1 MVEREGQ
8 IVTFYSYKGGTGRTM
23 ALANVAWILAAN
35 GHRVLVAD
43 WDLESPGLHRF
54 FAPFLTAEQQ
64 VTTGGVIGMI
74 TDYQWAT
81 LPVDEGGNGGPADQ
95 RPADWH
101 REYARVERHA
111 FSINWTFP
119 GGGSLDLLPAGHS
132 SLEYAASVA
141 SLNWEDFYDRLGGS
155 QFFDAMREDMKNR
168 YDYTLL
174 DSRTGLSDVAD
185 ICTIHLPDVIVDCF
199 TLSEQGIDGAANV
212 AQHIRSYDDERT
224 RRTRRI
230 LPVPMRVDLGEKFK
244 ADAGRTLARRRFPRL
259 PAGMTED
266 ERRDYW
272 NLVEV
277 PYRTYYAYE
286 ETLATFGDEPG
297 NPASLLGSY
306 ERLAGYITDGR
317 VTRMPPIDPVL
328 RRQVEARFERR
339 PALLEETLVLRY
351 APEDQAWAEWALAV
365 YSAARL
371 RVHDGG
377 RPGDVP
383 AEPGAR
389 EVVLWSDNFRGTG
402 NRSAVALCIG
412 DDNPG
417 HDDVEAWEPLR
428 GAGAEAAIGRT
439 LRLVGADDSAGAG
452 WHATLP
458 RFPGE
463 PAQVQNAPVKNPR
476 FTGRHQQLRE
486 LRETLKRSGGTP
498 VALIG
503 GAGMGKSQLAIEY
516 AHRFSGAYDV
526 IWWVPADP
534 PQFVETIMSDLGAE
548 LNFPR
553 RATLDDT
560 AGLVVRRL
568 SRGGG
573 REGTPLRWLLI
584 FDNADRYADVERYLP
599 RGNGHL
605 LITTRNAEWGDVARV
620 LEVEGFSRAESIEHL
635 RYRLGGRTL
644 TRGDADRIADAVS
657 DLPILVVLAAAWLH
671 DTGRSGEEYLAGLD
685 NIGTVRSTAT
695 AVWEV
700 ILERLRGTSH
710 GAYRLLQLMS
720 MLQPDISL
728 GLLYSDEV
736 ARVIARYDDDV
747 AQQLADR
754 MSEHDVTAALMQPI
768 NRLSLVKLD
777 PEMKRV
783 TVHRLLQSAL
793 RDRMTPERR
802 AEVRHAVH
810 LVLAGA
816 RPAGE
821 VEDPATWEG
830 FRLLWGHLDG
840 SDPEG
845 CGDDD
850 VRQLVIDRIRYIYL
864 AGSFRQGLEYAIRAD
879 ERWTARLEEL
889 PDDDPDRH
897 PLLVRLLHLRFHRGN
912 LLRSLGE
919 FVQARDLDER
929 TLIAQEELI
938 GESHPYTLFTA
949 GSYGGDLRALGDYHE
964 ALERDLRTHRASAT
978 RFGEDHR
985 RTLSFA
991 NNLGTSYRLTGDFR
1005 RALELDRATYN
1016 RMAQVLGEDHHRT
1029 LLTGNNLGSDLRE
1042 AGEYQESVERLRK
1055 IRRGY
1060 EKLYGQ
1066 HSTDALGVQ
1075 VNLAVSLRGAGHVDE
1090 ARDLLDEA
1098 YDRLRINLGEDTWPT
1113 LLTRLSRAATMLV
1126 TEDYA
1131 SAREE
1136 FEKTEDLL
1144 VRRFSGDH
1152 PYVLLCRHNLVVALA
1167 GAGATETAL
1176 VQATV
1181 SESALRDALG
1191 SAHPSTMAAV
1201 NNLAL
1206 LLIDTGDGDTGRA
1219 MLADLVARL
1228 AVGLGE
1234 EHPDTY
1240 VSLGNLAVA
1249 EQSDHVPVTTRLAD
1263 RVGSDHPVVRS
1274 LHRRRRVYRVLDPH
1288 TY

>member
-54 FAPFLTAEQQ
+54 FAPFLTAEQEM
-64 VTTGGVIGMI
+64 TTGGVIGMI

-81 LPVDEGGNGGPADQ
+81 LPVEEGGNGGPADQ

-101 REYARVERHA
+101 REYARVERYA

-155 QFFDAMREDMKNR
+155 QFFDAMREDMKAS

-185 ICTIHLPDVIVDCF
+185 ICTIHLPDTIVDCF
-199 TLSEQGIDGAANV
+199 TLSEQGIDGAAAV
-212 AQHIRSYDDERT
+212 AQRIRGYDDE
-224 RRTRRI
+224 RTRRI
-230 LPVPMRVDLGEKFK
+230 LPVPMRVDPGEKDK
-244 ADAGRTLARRRFPRL
+244 AAAGRTLARRRFPRL

-266 ERRDYW
+266 VRREYW
-272 NLVEV
+272 NRVEV
-277 PYRTYYAYE
+277 PYETYYAYE

-297 NPASLLGSY
+297 NPASLLASY
-306 ERLAGYITDGR
+306 ERLTGYLTDAR
-317 VTRMPPIDPVL
+317 VTSLPAMDPVL
-328 RRQVEARFERR
+328 RRQVEARFKRR
-339 PALLEETLVLRY
+339 PTLLEETLVLRY

-371 RVHDGG
+371 RVRDGG
-377 RPGDVP
+377 RPGDTP
-383 AEPGAR
+383 ADPGSR
-389 EVVLWSDNFRGTG
+389 DVVLYSDTFRGTG

-412 DDNPG
+412 DETPG
-417 HDDVEAWEPLR
+417 HDDFDAWESVR
-428 GAGAEAAIGRT
+428 SQNAETAIALA
-439 LRLVGADDSAGAG
+439 LRLVGAGDGGSAG

-463 PAQVQNAPVKNPR
+463 LPQVQNAPVKNPR
-476 FTGRHQQLRE
+476 FTGRDQQLRR
-486 LRETLKRSGGTP
+486 LREMLKRSAGTP

-516 AHRFSGAYDV
+516 AYRFSGAYDV

-548 LNFPR
+548 LNYPR

-560 AGLVVRRL
+560 AGVVVRRL
-568 SRGGG
+568 SRGGD

-584 FDNADRYADVERYLP
+584 FDNADRYADIERYLP

-605 LITTRNAEWGDVARV
+605 LITTRNAEWGDVAKV
-620 LEVEGFSRAESIEHL
+620 LQVEGFTRAESIAHL
-635 RYRLGGRTL
+635 RYRLEDRNL
-644 TRGDADRIADAVS
+644 TRADADRIAEAAD
-657 DLPILVVLAAAWLH
+657 DLPILIVLAAAWLH
-671 DTGRSGEEYLAGLD
+671 DTGRSADEYLSGLE
-685 NIGTVRSTAT
+685 NIGTVRTTAT

-700 ILERLRGTSH
+700 ILERLRATSN

-728 GLLYSDEV
+728 NLLYSPEV

-747 AQQLADR
+747 ARQLADR
-754 MSEHDVTAALMQPI
+754 MSEHDVIAALMQPI

-793 RDRMTPERR
+793 RDRMSAERR
-802 AEVRHAVH
+802 DEVRHAVH
-810 LVLAGA
+810 LVLTGA

-840 SDPEG
+840 SDPES
-845 CGDDD
+845 CGNDD

-879 ERWTARLEEL
+879 ERWTARLEAL

-912 LLRSLGE
+912 LLRALGE
-919 FVQARDLDER
+919 FVAARDLDEQ
-929 TLIAQEELI
+929 TLIAQEQLI

-949 GSYGGDLRALGDYHE
+949 ASYGGDLRALGQYQE
-964 ALERDLRTHRASAT
+964 ALERDLRTYRASAS
-978 RFGEDHR
+978 RFGDEHR

-991 NNLGTSYRLTGDFR
+991 NNLGASYRLNGDFR
-1005 RALELDRATYN
+1005 RALELDRTTFA
-1016 RMAQVLGEDHHRT
+1016 RMTQLLGEEHHRT
-1029 LLTGNNLGSDLRE
+1029 LLCGNNLGGDLRE
-1042 AGEYQESVERLRK
+1042 SGAYQESAEHLRT

-1066 HSTDALGVQ
+1066 HSRDALAVQ
-1075 VNLAVSLRGAGHVDE
+1075 VNLAVSLRGAGQTGE

-1098 YDRLRINLGEDTWPT
+1098 YDRLRISLGEDAFPT
-1113 LLTRLSRAATMLV
+1113 LLTRLSRAATMLL

-1131 SAREE
+1131 TAREE
-1136 FEKTEDLL
+1136 FADIEDLL
-1144 VRRFSGDH
+1144 VRRFSVDH
-1152 PYVLLCRHNLVVALA
+1152 PYVLLCRHDLIVALA
-1167 GAGATETAL
+1167 GAGAVETAL
-1176 VQATV
+1176 PLAQTGAD
-1181 SESALRDALG
+1181 ALRDTLG
-1191 SAHPSTMAAV
+1191 AAHPNTMAAE

-1206 LLIDTGDGDTGRA
+1206 LLIENGQGDAGREL
-1219 MLADLVARL
+1219 LAEVVERL
-1228 AVGLGE
+1228 AVALGDD
-1234 EHPDTY
+1234 HPDTY
-1240 VSLGNLAVA
+1240 VSWGNLAIAEKGDPVRVA
-1249 EQSDHVPVTTRLAD
+1249 DRLAE
-1263 RVGSDHPVVRS
+1263 RVGPGHPSVRA
-1274 LHRRRRVYRVLDPH
+1274 LQRRRRVYRILDSH

>member
-54 FAPFLTAEQQ
+54 FAPFLTPEQE

-81 LPVDEGGNGGPADQ
+81 LPVEEGGNGGPTDQ

-101 REYARVERHA
+101 REYAKVERYA

-155 QFFDAMREDMKNR
+155 QFFDAMREDMKAR

-199 TLSEQGIDGAANV
+199 TLSEQGIDGAAGV
-212 AQHIRSYDDERT
+212 AQRIRSYEDERS

-230 LPVPMRVDLGEKFK
+230 LPVPMRVDLGEKVK

-266 ERRDYW
+266 QRRDYW

-306 ERLAGYITDGR
+306 ERLTGYVTDGR

-328 RRQVEARFERR
+328 RRQIEARFVRR

-351 APEDQAWAEWALAV
+351 APEDQVWAEWALAV

-371 RVHDGG
+371 RVQDGG
-377 RPGDVP
+377 RPGDAP
-383 AEPGAR
+383 ADPGAR
-389 EVVLWSDNFRGTG
+389 EVILWSDTFRGTG

-412 DDNPG
+412 EETPG
-417 HDDVEAWEPLR
+417 HDDFDGWESLH
-428 GAGAEAAIGRT
+428 AQSAEAAIGLA
-439 LRLVGADDSAGAG
+439 LRLVGADDGASAG

-463 PAQVQNAPVKNPR
+463 MPGVQNAPVKNPR
-476 FTGRHQQLRE
+476 FTGRDQQLRD
-486 LRETLKRSGGTP
+486 LRDALKRSGGTP

-516 AHRFSGAYDV
+516 ASRFSGAYDV
-526 IWWVPADP
+526 IWWIPADP

-584 FDNADRYADVERYLP
+584 FDNADRYADIERYLP

-605 LITTRNAEWGDVARV
+605 LVTTRNAEWGDMAKV
-620 LEVEGFSRAESIEHL
+620 LEVDGFSREESIDHL
-635 RYRLGGRTL
+635 RYRLGDRAL
-644 TRGDADRIADAVS
+644 TRADADRIADAAD
-657 DLPILVVLAAAWLH
+657 DLPILIVLAAAWLH
-671 DTGRSGEEYLAGLD
+671 DTGRSPEEYLSGLE
-685 NIGTVRSTAT
+685 NIGAVRSTAT
-695 AVWEV
+695 AVWEA
-700 ILERLRGTSH
+700 ILVRLRATSN

-728 GLLYSDEV
+728 NLLYSPEV

-754 MSEHDVTAALMQPI
+754 MSEHDVIAALMQPI

-777 PEMKRV
+777 PETKRV

-793 RDRMTPERR
+793 RDRMSQQRKD
-802 AEVRHAVH
+802 EVRHAVH
-810 LVLAGA
+810 LVLTGA

-845 CGDDD
+845 CGNDD

-864 AGSFRQGLEYAIRAD
+864 VGSFRQGLEYAIRAD
-879 ERWTARLEEL
+879 ERWTARLESL

-912 LLRSLGE
+912 LLRILGE
-919 FVQARDLDER
+919 FVAARDLDER
-929 TLIAQEELI
+929 TLLAQEELI

-949 GSYGGDLRALGDYHE
+949 GSYGGDLRALGQYHE
-964 ALERDLRTHRASAT
+964 ALERDLRTYRASAN
-978 RFGEDHR
+978 RFGEEHR

-991 NNLGTSYRLTGDFR
+991 NNLGASYRLTGDFR
-1005 RALELDRATYN
+1005 RALELDRTTFN
-1016 RMAQVLGEDHHRT
+1016 RMAQLLGEEHHRT
-1029 LLTGNNLGSDLRE
+1029 LLCGNNLGGDLRE
-1042 AGEYQESVERLRK
+1042 TGSYRESVDHLRK
-1055 IRRGY
+1055 IRRGF

-1066 HSTDALGVQ
+1066 HSRDALGVQ
-1075 VNLAVSLRGAGHVDE
+1075 VNLAVSLRGAGQVEE
-1090 ARDLLDEA
+1090 ARDLFDEA
-1098 YDRLRINLGEDTWPT
+1098 YERLRIGLGEEATPT
-1113 LLTRLSRAATMLV
+1113 LLTRLSRAATMLL

-1144 VRRFSGDH
+1144 VRRFTVDH

-1167 GAGATETAL
+1167 EAGALETAL
-1176 VQATV
+1176 PAALAGA
-1181 SESALRDALG
+1181 EALRETLG
-1191 SAHPSTMAAV
+1191 SAHPSTLAAE

-1206 LLIDTGDGDTGRA
+1206 LLIENGQRDAGREL
-1219 MLADLVARL
+1219 LAEVVEKL
-1228 AVGLGE
+1228 AVALGE
-1234 EHPDTY
+1234 DHPDTY
-1240 VSLGNLAVA
+1240 VSWGNLALA
-1249 EQSDHVPVTTRLAD
+1249 EKSDHVPVTERLAE
-1263 RVGSDHPVVRS
+1263 RVGSEHPVVRA
-1274 LHRRRRVYRVLDPH
+1274 LHRRRRVYRALDPH